1 MRGSQIGYLSL
12 KPKNNNKKNITTVD
26 SPNCLTDFEKNL
38 SRRLIA
44 KQCENKFETYRT
56 VNISFKTY
64 KISLSRNNTSY

>member
-1 MRGSQIGYLSL
+1 M
-12 KPKNNNKKNITTVD
+12 KPKNNNKKNITTVY

-38 SRRLIA
+38 SRKA
-44 KQCENKFETYRT
+44 YDEVMKNKFETYRM